1 MKRFSI
7 VQNGY
12 DVDEVNR
19 FIDIVIRRL
28 EKLDE
33 ENKKSLAQ
41 IGELQKKLKSQNQ
54 QQQQQNS
61 FVKNE
66 DNISKALL
74 VAQEASER
82 MRTVAKEE
90 SRLLIENAKRN
101 ANSIIHEALVEAAK
115 TENEASLLRKNITVY
130 KNRVKNILKAQLEI
144 AEELDKIEL

>member
-12 DVDEVNR
+12 DIDEVNR

-33 ENKKSLAQ
+33 ENKKNLAQ
-41 IGELQKKLKSQNQ
+41 IEMLKQKL
-54 QQQQQNS
+54 
-61 FVKNE
+61 NE
-66 DNISKALL
+66 TNTTNNEENLSKALL
-74 VAQEASER
+74 AAQEASER
-82 MRTVAKEE
+82 MRNVAREE
-90 SRLLIENAKRN
+90 ARLLIEDAKRN
-101 ANSIIHEALVEAAK
+101 ANSIVHEALLEAAK

-130 KNRVKNILKAQLEI
+130 KNRVKNILKSQLEI

>member
-41 IGELQKKLKSQNQ
+41 IDELQKKLKSQNQ
-54 QQQQQNS
+54 QQQHQNS
-61 FVKNE
+61 FIKC
-66 DNISKALL
+66 
-74 VAQEASER
+74 
-82 MRTVAKEE
+82 T
-90 SRLLIENAKRN
+90 
-101 ANSIIHEALVEAAK
+101 
-115 TENEASLLRKNITVY
+115 Y
-130 KNRVKNILKAQLEI
+130 YNIL
-144 AEELDKIEL
+144 

>member
-12 DVDEVNR
+12 DIDEVNR

-41 IGELQKKLKSQNQ
+41 IDKLQKELKLQN
-54 QQQQQNS
+54 QQQQNS

-74 VAQEASER
+74 AAQEASER

-90 SRLLIENAKRN
+90 ARLLVEDAKRN
-101 ANSIIHEALVEAAK
+101 ANSIVHEALVEAAK